1 MADGNFKADHVRHK
15 KPAADVWL
23 SPGGGM
29 IPEVQEIGSRHN
41 KNNDLIKIEIKRER
55 AEVSSD
61 SVGSAVA
68 AGGVAVGLPQ
78 CVQLR

>member
-1 MADGNFKADHVRHK
+1 MMTDGVIR
-15 KPAADVWL
+15 
-23 SPGGGM
+23 
-29 IPEVQEIGSRHN
+29 SRHN